1 MVTVFRDSA
10 GTQSI
15 SIDAILSAQRIIF
28 IYDDI
33 NDKMA
38 ANVTKQL
45 LFFSIFTP
53 EKPVKMLITSNGG
66 SINAGLVIFDCM
78 RSCNLHIETYCIGRA
93 FSMATLL
100 CAAGNKR
107 YILPNSSMFLHEP
120 LFHNEINAGVSSF
133 EEVTNNL
140 LKTKHKLDNILSQ
153 LTQQPLKT
161 IEKVTQSD
169 KFFNAEEAVNF
180 GLVDE
185 ICGLNKIV
193 EGLHYDTF

>member
-100 CAAGNKR
+100 CAAVLCFCTNHFFTMK
-107 YILPNSSMFLHEP
+107 LTLVFL
-120 LFHNEINAGVSSF
+120 LSRKSLTIYLKLSTNLTTFYLNLL
-133 EEVTNNL
+133 NNL
-140 LKTKHKLDNILSQ
+140 
-153 LTQQPLKT
+153 
-161 IEKVTQSD
+161 
-169 KFFNAEEAVNF
+169 
-180 GLVDE
+180 
-185 ICGLNKIV
+185 
-193 EGLHYDTF
+193 